1 MQWIMLWHTVTKRLE
16 IFIDINIEIRP
27 VDHYTWMFTSRTEGT
42 LIREPRVAIF

>member
-1 MQWIMLWHTVTKRLE
+1 MLWHTVTKRLE